1 MARPYSLDLRER
13 VVAAVES
20 GRTVRDVASSFGVSV
35 SSVVKW
41 SQRGSG
47 DGQCGGVADGWPSAV
62 CPGGASRLGSIA
74 ACREAG
80 PDVAGA
86 AGGAG
91 GARHRGQQLR
101 GLALPKGTR
110 HHVQKKSL
118 HAAEQDRP
126 DVARRRARWKKY
138 QGRLAPGRLVFIDE
152 TWVKTNMTRR
162 HGRAQRGQR
171 LVAKAPYGRWR
182 TLTFLAALRVDRIDA
197 PLVLDGPINGRA
209 FTAYV
214 EQFLVPT
221 LAPGDIVIMDNLG
234 SHKGKA
240 VRRAIRAAGAKL
252 LFYRLTRPTWH
263 PIEQVFS
270 KLKTLMRK
278 AAERTVEDTW
288 RRVGKLLDQFTAQ
301 ECANYISNAGYA
313 SI

>member
-41 SQRGSG
+41 SQRYRATGSAAALPM
-47 DGQCGGVADGWPSAV
+47 GGHRPFALAAHRGWV
-62 CPGGASRLGSIA
+62 LSRLAEKPDLTLRALRAELA
-74 ACREAG
+74 A
-80 PDVAGA
+80 
-86 AGGAG
+86 
-91 GARHRGQQLR
+91 RGIVVSNYAVWHFLKAQ
-101 GLALPKGTR
+101 GITF
-110 HHVQKKSL
+110 KKSL

-126 DVARRRARWKKY
+126 DVALRRARWKKY

-252 LFYRLTRPTWH
+252 LFLPPYSPDLN

-288 RRVGKLLDQFTAQ
+288 RRVGRLLDQFTAQ

>member
-41 SQRGSG
+41 SQRYRATGSAAALPM
-47 DGQCGGVADGWPSAV
+47 GGRRPFALAAHRGWV
-62 CPGGASRLGSIA
+62 LSRLAEKPDLTLRALRAELAARGIVVSNYAVWHFLKAQGITFKKKACTQPSKTGLTWPAGVRAGRSI
-74 ACREAG
+74 
-80 PDVAGA
+80 
-86 AGGAG
+86 
-91 GARHRGQQLR
+91 
-101 GLALPKGTR
+101 
-110 HHVQKKSL
+110 S
-118 HAAEQDRP
+118 
-126 DVARRRARWKKY
+126 
-138 QGRLAPGRLVFIDE
+138 RLAPGRLVFIDE

-252 LFYRLTRPTWH
+252 LFLPPYSPDLN

-278 AAERTVEDTW
+278 AAERTVGTPGD
-288 RRVGKLLDQFTAQ
+288 ASAS
-301 ECANYISNAGYA
+301 CASSPPKNAPTT
-313 SI
+313 